1 LRIGSSLRDF
11 AIFFPSYPALKRGA
25 KLARPYGA
33 GFAKVAR
40 PGRAALPRRS
50 TESKV
55 FPQPARSKPCRI
67 HRRGCYTLCVRKLIV
82 NADDFGLTAG
92 VNRAIVETHIGG
104 VVSSATLMAN
114 GARFEEAVT
123 AARSAP
129 NLSVGCH
136 VVLVDGTPVSPPGTL
151 DTLLAIRSAEPD
163 KFYSSLSAFAARA
176 MLGGFDRDQLVA
188 EVTAQIRKIQAT
200 GLQVTHLDTHK
211 HAHIFPEILAAL
223 LRAARICGVRAIRN
237 PIVPVKALPA
247 RLFKGKHELW
257 KRYGQVR
264 VLHTFSG
271 QFLQRTKRA
280 GLLTPDG
287 VLGVIETGSAE
298 SAGFSSLLRQTLANL
313 PEGTWELVCHPG
325 YNDADLRAARTRLL
339 DAREEERRLLTSA
352 ELRQFLEEQKIRVI
366 SYREFVET
374 FTENRP

>member
-1 LRIGSSLRDF
+1 MRSRRIPAAREKPSAKLMLRILDPSL
-11 AIFFPSYPALKRGA
+11 AGQTAHAASGLPAWGTPMGHILGERTASETKR
-25 KLARPYGA
+25 
-33 GFAKVAR
+33 
-40 PGRAALPRRS
+40 
-50 TESKV
+50 
-55 FPQPARSKPCRI
+55 CRT
-67 HRRGCYTLCVRKLIV
+67 HRRGCYTFWVRKLIV

-92 VNRAIVETHIGG
+92 VNRAIVEAHIGG

-114 GARFEEAVT
+114 GARFEDAVT

-136 VVLVDGTPVSPPGTL
+136 VVLVDGTPVSPPGAL

-163 KFYSSLSAFAARA
+163 NFYSSLSAFAARA

-188 EVTAQIRKIQAT
+188 EITAQIRKIQST

-237 PIVPVKALPA
+237 PFVPVKAMHA
-247 RLFKGKHELW
+247 RQFKGKRDLW

-264 VLHTFSG
+264 MLHTFSG

-287 VLGVIETGSAE
+287 VVGVVETGSLD
-298 SAGFSSLLRQTLANL
+298 SQGDSSGYSSLLRQTLASL

-325 YNDADLRAARTRLL
+325 YNDADLRAARTRLV
-339 DAREEERRLLTSA
+339 DSREEERRLLTSA
-352 ELRQFLEEQKIRVI
+352 ELRQFLEEQKIRVVG
-366 SYREFVET
+366 YREFVEK
-374 FTENRP
+374 FAENRP

>member
-1 LRIGSSLRDF
+1 
-11 AIFFPSYPALKRGA
+11 
-25 KLARPYGA
+25 
-33 GFAKVAR
+33 
-40 PGRAALPRRS
+40 
-50 TESKV
+50 
-55 FPQPARSKPCRI
+55 
-67 HRRGCYTLCVRKLIV
+67 
-82 NADDFGLTAG
+82 

-114 GARFEEAVT
+114 GARFDDAVT

-136 VVLVDGTPVSPPGTL
+136 VVLVDGTPVSPPGAL
-151 DTLLAIRSAEPD
+151 DTLVAIRSAEPD

-188 EVTAQIRKIQAT
+188 EITAQIRKIQAT

-211 HAHIFPEILAAL
+211 HAHIFPEVLTAL
-223 LRAARICGVRAIRN
+223 LRAARMCGVRAIRN

-247 RLFKGKHELW
+247 GQFKRKPHLW

-271 QFLQRTKRA
+271 QFHQRTKRA
-280 GLLTPDG
+280 GLVTPDG
-287 VLGVIETGSAE
+287 VLGVIETGSL
-298 SAGFSSLLRQTLANL
+298 GISLLRQTLANL

-325 YNDADLRAARTRLL
+325 YNDADLRAVHTRLL
-339 DAREEERRLLTSA
+339 DSREEERRLLTSA
-352 ELRQFLEEQKIRVI
+352 ELRQFLDEQKIRVI

-374 FTENRP
+374 CAENRP